1 MAFMTA
7 GLLSGW
13 IMGLFGFKG
22 VVIAGMAQ
30 LFGITLNTLGYYFL
44 FAMIGLINGFIFK
57 FKRGGEQTIKFDL
70 KEYLGKDNKKK

>member
-7 GLLSGW
+7 SLLGGW

-44 FAMIGLINGFIFK
+44 FAMIGLINSFIFK
-57 FKRGGEQTIKFDL
+57 FKRGIKFDF
-70 KEYLGKDNKKK
+70 KEYFDKDSKDNKKK